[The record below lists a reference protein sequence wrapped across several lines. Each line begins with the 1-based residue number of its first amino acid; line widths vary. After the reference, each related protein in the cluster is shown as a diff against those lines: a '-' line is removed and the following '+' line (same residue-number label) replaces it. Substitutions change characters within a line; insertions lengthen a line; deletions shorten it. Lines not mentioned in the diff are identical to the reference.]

1 MDDTLTPKQHHFCI
15 EYLKDRNGKAAAIRA
30 GYSPNA
36 AAQQA
41 YELLKQPKIR
51 AVVDAEQQDSLDRVR
66 VDRDWII
73 ERLKIEAEE
82 AETDGARVRALELLG
97 KEHGMFVERKKVSH
111 SHEHTFFANVDLNE
125 PEAIEAEFTEVE
137 RKALPSPDWDLGDE
151 DCPL

>member
-1 MDDTLTPKQHHFCI
+1 MTDTLTPKQHRFCV
-15 EYLKDRNGKAAAIRA
+15 EYLIDRNGKAAAIRA

-41 YELLKQPKIR
+41 YELLKMEKIR
-51 AVVDAEQQDSLDRVR
+51 AVVEAEAQDSLDRVR

-73 ERLKIEAEE
+73 ERLKLEAES

-97 KEHGMFVERKKVSH
+97 KEHGMFVEKKEVK
-111 SHEHTFFANVDLNE
+111 HEHHTFFANVDMTE
-125 PEAIEAEFTEVE
+125 PEAIEGDYTEVQP
-137 RKALPSPDWDLGDE
+137 ALPAPDWDLGDE